1 MTFGQI
7 LFYSGIG
14 LLGLTIILTI
24 VFIIK
29 KPKYT
34 PESEAYSG
42 LDEGQTQRLLNGYP
56 TDPVT
61 IRRDSSQEV
70 VRQSEETE
78 IMTDK
83 STELVSETER
93 LSDLFDSE
101 SPSSVT

>member
-34 PESEAYSG
+34 PESDLRTAIP
-42 LDEGQTQRLLNGYP
+42 QTL
-56 TDPVT
+56 
-61 IRRDSSQEV
+61 
-70 VRQSEETE
+70 
-78 IMTDK
+78 
-83 STELVSETER
+83 
-93 LSDLFDSE
+93 
-101 SPSSVT
+101 

>member
-1 MTFGQI
+1 M
-7 LFYSGIG
+7 
-14 LLGLTIILTI
+14 
-24 VFIIK
+24 
-29 KPKYT
+29 
-34 PESEAYSG
+34 
-42 LDEGQTQRLLNGYP
+42 
-56 TDPVT
+56 T

-83 STELVSETER
+83 STELVSDTER